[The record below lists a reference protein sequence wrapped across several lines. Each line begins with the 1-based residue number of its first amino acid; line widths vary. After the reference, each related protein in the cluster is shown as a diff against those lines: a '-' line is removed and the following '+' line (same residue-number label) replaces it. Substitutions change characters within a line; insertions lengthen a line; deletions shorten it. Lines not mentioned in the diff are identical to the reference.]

1 MKHRRLTAA
10 LIVLF
15 CPAAVGLL
23 AARELPPSVPSP
35 QPPHVPAPVVRTLPN
50 GLKIAVIERP
60 GLPIIT
66 LTLAIRTGSEADPP
80 ELPGTAQLAASLL
93 NEGAAHL
100 TAARIASLIDGAGGT
115 ISTGA
120 DWDDSYATLSVLRSY
135 TPLAFDLLSGI
146 VIHPKFAP
154 QEVERIRKQTLSALD
169 ILRHDPGYLAD
180 TLIER
185 MAFEGT
191 SYAHPADGVEGSV
204 RRITPQDLRA
214 FHSRYYQPA
223 NAVLVVSGGVQTA
236 QALDLAERTFG
247 GWQGSGPPVAPSVK
261 PSQPSRSRQIVVI
274 DDPDAV
280 QTEIRVANPA
290 IGRDSPD
297 YDALSVANQIL
308 GGPAENLLFSA
319 LRSRRGLVYGASS
332 NLVCYRSAGAWESQ
346 TATSTDTTLETVRL
360 MLDQMKRLR
369 HRALGGEDLRM
380 AQDYL
385 IGHMALQFDT
395 SDQIAGRVLDLMIYN
410 LPLNTWNLF
419 PQKIRQLTRSEVL
432 QATRR
437 YLHPSRAVIV
447 LVGNA
452 TGFKQNLKK
461 LGRVRIIPMARVDLA
476 AASLESPP
484 KPAIGT
490 ASGRD

>member
-1 MKHRRLTAA
+1 MFL
-10 LIVLF
+10 LF
-15 CPAAVGLL
+15 CTAAVGWLP
-23 AARELPPSVPSP
+23 ARELPPSVPSP
-35 QPPHVPAPVVRTLPN
+35 QPPHVFIPVVQTLSN
-50 GLKIAVIERP
+50 GLKIAVIEQP

-80 ELPGTAQLAASLL
+80 ESPGTAQLVASLL
-93 NEGAAHL
+93 NEGAGHRS
-100 TAARIASLIDGAGGT
+100 AAQIAALIDGAGGT

-120 DWDDSYATLSVLRSY
+120 DWDDSYATLSVLSSY
-135 TPLAFDLLSGI
+135 TPLAFSLLSDI
-146 VIHPKFAP
+146 VIHPTFAR

-185 MAFEGT
+185 MVFEGT
-191 SYAHPADGVEGSV
+191 PYAHPADGVEQSV
-204 RRITPQDLRA
+204 RRITPQELRA
-214 FHSRYYQPA
+214 FHNRYYQPA
-223 NAVLVVSGGVQTA
+223 NAILVVSGDIQTA
-236 QALDLAERTFG
+236 QALDLAKRVFG
-247 GWQGSGPPVAPSVK
+247 GWQGSGLPVAPPVK

-280 QTEIRVANPA
+280 QTEIRVANLA
-290 IGRDSPD
+290 IDRDSSD

-346 TATSTDTTLETVRL
+346 TATSTDTTIETLRL
-360 MLDQMKRLR
+360 MLDQMKSLR

-385 IGHMALQFDT
+385 IGHMALQFGT
-395 SDQIAGRVLDLMIYN
+395 SDQIAARVLDLMIYN

-419 PQKIRQLTRSEVL
+419 PQKIRQLTRREVL

-437 YLHPSRAVIV
+437 YLHPEQAVIV

-452 TGFKQNLKK
+452 ADFKQSLKK
-461 LGRVRIIPMARVDLA
+461 LGRVRVIPIASVDLA
-476 AASLESPP
+476 AASLESPR
-484 KPAIGT
+484 PAIET
-490 ASGRD
+490 ASGRN